1 MTQRDLFDMSED
13 TIRYLESEGFWVG
26 DAPDWLNMT
35 DEERRQVEINV
46 AQRKKKPP
54 AQRHSAT
61 SVEAAQAIEPRAAT
75 LRRRVL
81 DYLRECGDRGATRQ
95 EVEAALGMSGNTVR
109 PRVCELMEMG
119 LVQETTETRLTPSGR
134 RAFVLVATTR
144 ENA

>member
-13 TIRYLESEGFWVG
+13 TIRYLKSEGFWVG

-35 DEERRQVEINV
+35 DEERRQMEINV

-81 DYLRECGDRGATRQ
+81 DYLRECGGRGATDEEMQLHLGMNPSTQRPRRIELVEAGFVRDSGATRQ
-95 EVEAALGMSGNTVR
+95 T
-109 PRVCELMEMG
+109 
-119 LVQETTETRLTPSGR
+119 QSGR
-134 RAFVLVATTR
+134 KAVVWVAR
-144 ENA
+144 